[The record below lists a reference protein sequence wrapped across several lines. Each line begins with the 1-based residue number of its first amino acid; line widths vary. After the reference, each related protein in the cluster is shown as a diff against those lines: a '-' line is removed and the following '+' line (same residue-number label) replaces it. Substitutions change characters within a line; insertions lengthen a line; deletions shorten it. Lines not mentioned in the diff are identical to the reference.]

1 MRILFSGGGTGGH
14 VYPILTVAAALKTLW
29 LERAPHPDAPLH
41 LRYAGTA
48 EGVEADLA
56 ARAGLD
62 FTPIAA
68 GQIRIRRPLKLARN
82 ALRMARGIRQADALM
97 RAWRPDVAFVT
108 GGYVC
113 GPVVWAAARHDV
125 PVLIYLPD
133 ITPGLG
139 VQRLARHA
147 AAIAVSFPEV
157 AAHFQGYDARILD
170 TGYPVR
176 PELRR
181 RSMTKTQARLAFHL
195 SPHLPTL
202 LTFGGSR
209 GARAINQALAAALP
223 HVLQRMQVIHIS
235 GELDFAEAQKR
246 ASGLS
251 LAQRERYRLF
261 PYLHDEMVAALHAA
275 DLAVARAGASTLG
288 EFPALGL
295 PAILVPLPISG
306 GHQRHNARYL
316 ADRGAAIIVENDA
329 MPTELLPAIQNL
341 MTHPEGLQA
350 MSRASAALAR
360 PRAAEA
366 IATALLDLGGNLQT
380 RS

>member
-1 MRILFSGGGTGGH
+1 
-14 VYPILTVAAALKTLW
+14 VYPILTVAAALESLW
-29 LERAPHPDAPLH
+29 PERAPHPDDPLL

-48 EGVEADLA
+48 DGPEAMLVP
-56 ARAGLD
+56 RAGIE

-68 GQIRIRRPLKLARN
+68 GQIRIYNPIKLARN
-82 ALRMARGIRQADALM
+82 ALRMARGSRQADVLM
-97 RAWRPDVAFVT
+97 RRWRPDAVFVT

-113 GPVVWAAARHDV
+113 GPVVWAAARHHV

-133 ITPGLG
+133 VTPGLG
-139 VQRLARHA
+139 VRRLARHA
-147 AAIAVSFPEV
+147 TAVAVSFPEV
-157 AAHFQGYDARILD
+157 AMHFQDEDIRILD

-176 PELRR
+176 PELQR

-202 LTFGGSR
+202 LVFGGSR

-223 HVLQRMQVIHIS
+223 HLLDTMQVIHIS
-235 GELDFAEAQKR
+235 GELDFPDAQRR
-246 ASGLS
+246 AAGLS
-251 LAQRERYRLF
+251 PEQRERYRLF
-261 PYLHDEMVAALHAA
+261 AYLHEEMIAALHAA
-275 DLAVARAGASTLG
+275 DLVVARAGASTLG

-316 ADRGAAIIVENDA
+316 ADRGAAVIVENDA
-329 MPTELLPAIQNL
+329 MPEQLLPTIQDL
-341 MTHPEGLQA
+341 MHDPERLDA

-360 PRAAEA
+360 PHAAEN
-366 IATALLDLGGNLQT
+366 IAAALIDLAANPT
-380 RS
+380 H

>member
-14 VYPILTVAAALKTLW
+14 VYPILTVAAALEALW
-29 LERAPHPDAPLH
+29 PERAPQPDEPLT
-41 LRYAGTA
+41 LRYAGTPD
-48 EGVEADLA
+48 GVEAHLA

-62 FTPIAA
+62 FTPISA
-68 GQIRIRRPLKLARN
+68 GQIRILNPFKLARN
-82 ALRMARGIRQADALM
+82 AWRMARGSRQAGVIMRSWQPDAI
-97 RAWRPDVAFVT
+97 FVT

-113 GPVVWAAARHDV
+113 GPVVWAAARHQV

-133 ITPGLG
+133 VTPGLG

-157 AAHFQGYDARILD
+157 AAHFQDYDARVLD

-176 PELRR
+176 PELRQ

-195 SPHLPTL
+195 SPHTPTL
-202 LTFGGSR
+202 LVFGGSR

-223 HVLQRMQVIHIS
+223 HLLDAMQVIHIS
-235 GELDFAEAQKR
+235 GELDFTEAQRR

-251 LAQRERYRLF
+251 PAQQERYRLF
-261 PYLHDEMVAALHAA
+261 AYLHEEMIAALHAA
-275 DLAVARAGASTLG
+275 DLVVARAGASTLG

-316 ADRGAAIIVENDA
+316 ADRGAAVIVENDA
-329 MPTELLPAIQNL
+329 MPHQLLPAIQSL
-341 MTHPEGLQA
+341 MDDPQRLEA

-366 IATALLDLGGNLQT
+366 IASALIDLAAHHI
-380 RS
+380 S

>member
-1 MRILFSGGGTGGH
+1 M
-14 VYPILTVAAALKTLW
+14 YPILTVAAALEALW
-29 LERAPHPDAPLH
+29 PERAPQPDEPLT
-41 LRYAGTA
+41 LRYAGTPD
-48 EGVEADLA
+48 GVEAHLA

-62 FTPIAA
+62 FTPISA
-68 GQIRIRRPLKLARN
+68 GQIRILNPFKLARN
-82 ALRMARGIRQADALM
+82 AWRMARGSRQADAIM
-97 RAWRPDVAFVT
+97 RSWRPDAVFVT

-113 GPVVWAAARHDV
+113 GPVVWAAARHQV

-133 ITPGLG
+133 VTPGLG

-157 AAHFQGYDARILD
+157 AAHFQDYDARVLD

-176 PELRR
+176 PELRQ

-195 SPHLPTL
+195 SPHIPTL
-202 LTFGGSR
+202 LVFGGSR

-223 HVLQRMQVIHIS
+223 HLLDAMQVIHIS
-235 GELDFAEAQKR
+235 GELDFAEAQRR

-251 LAQRERYRLF
+251 PAQQERYRLF
-261 PYLHDEMVAALHAA
+261 AYLHEEMVAALHAA
-275 DLAVARAGASTLG
+275 DLVVARAGASTLG

-316 ADRGAAIIVENDA
+316 ADRGAAVILENDA
-329 MPTELLPAIQNL
+329 MPRQLLPAIQSL
-341 MTHPEGLQA
+341 MDDPQRLEA

-366 IATALLDLGGNLQT
+366 IASALIDLAAHPA
-380 RS
+380 S